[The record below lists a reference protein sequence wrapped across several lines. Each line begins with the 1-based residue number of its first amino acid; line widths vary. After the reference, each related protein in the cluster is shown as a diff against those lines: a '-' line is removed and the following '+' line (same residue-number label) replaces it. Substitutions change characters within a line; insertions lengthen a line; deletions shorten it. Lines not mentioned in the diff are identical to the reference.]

1 MCIVCSWH
9 YDVPALH
16 HLHVAQQLGDV
27 NVAGEGGQRLVTVE
41 ENNSVPRLQEMFC
54 RGRAPRARA
63 EVVHEP
69 HRVHLQRDG
78 GAARGYE
85 TYRFQTA
92 ATLTDSFIVKSHELF
107 YPVFSCGKIGGR
119 GISGEETLPILTWLT
134 TSHICKI

>member
-1 MCIVCSWH
+1 M
-9 YDVPALH
+9 
-16 HLHVAQQLGDV
+16 
-27 NVAGEGGQRLVTVE
+27 AGEGGQRLVTVE

-78 GAARGYE
+78 GAARGNE

-92 ATLTDSFIVKSHELF
+92 ATLTDSYIVKCHELF
-107 YPVFSCGKIGGR
+107 YPVFSRGKIWGR
-119 GISGEETLPILTWLT
+119 GITGEETLPILHRLT
-134 TSHICKI
+134 TGHVCKIQNQTTQENMRNT